1 MSELTEALIAIAKG
15 GCECETT
22 DERCDGTCIPSIAE
36 WAAKR
41 IAELVALEAEVKV
54 MQHGAGVAYV
64 KWGDEK
70 DRVKELEAKLAKAEE
85 IVKAAEALEISLR
98 GSHNNAVD
106 VGWQLLEVVM
116 ENVRVVCEAVR
127 RKRGA

>member
-41 IAELVALEAEVKV
+41 IAELVA
-54 MQHGAGVAYV
+54 Q
-64 KWGDEK
+64 
-70 DRVKELEAKLAKAEE
+70 LAKAEE